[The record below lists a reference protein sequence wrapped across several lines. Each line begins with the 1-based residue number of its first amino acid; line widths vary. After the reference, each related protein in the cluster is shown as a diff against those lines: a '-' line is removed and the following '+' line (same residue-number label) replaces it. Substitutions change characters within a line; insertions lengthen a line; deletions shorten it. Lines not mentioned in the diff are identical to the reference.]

1 MQQGVFMD
9 KKQEIED
16 SLEFVN
22 DIKYYYQAE
31 YDKMPSRYHHA
42 ARKSL
47 DLEGYTYNIEEK
59 QLIQQDKDNEKVTL
73 KSVFHEL
80 LKLGIIAIIA
90 IIIASQF
97 TIYIGQYTKV
107 HGISMESTIDDK
119 DYLFIDKLTYR
130 YENPTRFDI
139 IVFPYSTGV
148 YYIKRIIGLPGETVQ
163 IIDDTIYID
172 GEPLD
177 ENYGKELIKDAGD
190 AAKPIKLLEDEY
202 FVLGDNRNDST
213 DSRSSDVGTI
223 VRSRIIGKAIFR
235 LWPLNK
241 VGNIQ

>member
-1 MQQGVFMD
+1 L
-9 KKQEIED
+9 KE
-16 SLEFVN
+16 
-22 DIKYYYQAE
+22 
-31 YDKMPSRYHHA
+31 
-42 ARKSL
+42 
-47 DLEGYTYNIEEK
+47 YTYNKEYTYQIEEK
-59 QLIQQDKDNEKVTL
+59 QLIQQDQDNEKVTL
-73 KSVFHEL
+73 KSIFHEL

-90 IIIASQF
+90 FVIASQF
-97 TIYIGQYTKV
+97 TVYIGQYTKV

-130 YENPTRFDI
+130 YENPARFDI

-163 IIDDTIYID
+163 IIGETIYID
-172 GEPLD
+172 GKPLD
-177 ENYGKELIKDAGD
+177 ERYGKELMKDPGD
-190 AAKPIKLLEDEY
+190 AAEPIKLLEDEY

-223 VRSRIIGKAIFR
+223 VKNRIIGKAVFR

-241 VGNIQ
+241 LGKIE